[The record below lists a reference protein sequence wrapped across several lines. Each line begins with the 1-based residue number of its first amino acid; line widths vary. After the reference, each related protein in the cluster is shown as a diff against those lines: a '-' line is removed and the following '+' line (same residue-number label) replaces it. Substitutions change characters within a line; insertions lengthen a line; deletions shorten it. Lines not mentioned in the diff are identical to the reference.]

1 MMKRL
6 AILCLILLNME
17 VSAETKE
24 AEAARKAVE
33 AAVKQS
39 GIDKEIEENL
49 IEPLKKQLEPYIGK
63 YLPLFSI
70 GKVISEQKVEVKWEF

>member
-1 MMKRL
+1 
-6 AILCLILLNME
+6 ME

-39 GIDKEIEENL
+39 GIDKQIEDNL

-63 YLPLFSI
+63 YLPLLSI
-70 GKVISEQKVEVKWEF
+70 GKAIAEQKVEVKWEF

>member
-1 MMKRL
+1 MRKL
-6 AILCLILLNME
+6 VILCLILLNME

-39 GIDKEIEENL
+39 GLDKQVEENL
-49 IEPLKKQLEPYIGK
+49 IDPLKKQLEPYIGK

-70 GKVISEQKVEVKWEF
+70 GKAMIEQKVEVKWEF